1 MVSKYNTNKKANK
14 SFGHFKENNDNSNI
28 WINDR
33 LKDEISNDLMENDK
47 KKNKYIDQMVDKFKF
62 FSLRSPDVCFEI
74 DENDLADETI
84 RQKNICI
91 QDCKT
96 KEERNNK
103 LNPIFT
109 EVIARITEQAKP
121 RILAGSS
128 SDDTGLQR
136 SLNEIRG
143 LVSFKWILI
152 GSDKK
157 DILTPSSKIK
167 NQKSDVYTT
176 NYNKTE
182 TVSDIDNKRKYLF
195 YKYTKDV
202 ALSEAILI
210 KNHPVFLQ
218 IKNGKPTL
226 SEIIDFDSQILI
238 PPDKSNHLS
247 KEYVFSSIEEIEEYI
262 KRAEK
267 ETLDSLFKKVKN
279 ILEKI
284 F

>member
-128 SDDTGLQR
+128 SDDTGLQIF
-136 SLNEIRG
+136 LNEIRG

-202 ALSEAILI
+202 ALSEDYFN
-210 KNHPVFLQ
+210 K
-218 IKNGKPTL
+218 
-226 SEIIDFDSQILI
+226 
-238 PPDKSNHLS
+238 KSS
-247 KEYVFSSIEEIEEYI
+247 G
-262 KRAEK
+262 
-267 ETLDSLFKKVKN
+267 
-279 ILEKI
+279 I
-284 F
+284 FTN